1 MNETTVTFSGWLGS
15 DVTIR
20 QAGGVPVAS
29 FRVATAPRRFSR
41 RCEQWVDGETQ
52 WYTVQAWRGLAENAA
67 RSLRRGDPVLVHGR
81 LTVHTWTT
89 NAGVETTT
97 LEVDALHLG
106 HDLTRGHSS
115 FTRTPPAERVEAA
128 PPESGAA
135 PEETAAGVVSEQEQ
149 RAGVA

>member
-1 MNETTVTFSGWLGS
+1 MNETTVTFTGWLGS
-15 DVTIR
+15 DVTMR

-41 RCEQWVDGETQ
+41 RSEEWVDGETQ

-67 RSLRRGDPVLVHGR
+67 LSLRRGDPVLVHGR
-81 LTVHTWTT
+81 LSVRTWTT

-106 HDLTRGHSS
+106 HDLTRGRSAFS
-115 FTRTPPAERVEAA
+115 RAPRPERVEAA
-128 PPESGAA
+128 APESGSA
-135 PEETAAGVVSEQEQ
+135 PGETATGEVSEPEQ